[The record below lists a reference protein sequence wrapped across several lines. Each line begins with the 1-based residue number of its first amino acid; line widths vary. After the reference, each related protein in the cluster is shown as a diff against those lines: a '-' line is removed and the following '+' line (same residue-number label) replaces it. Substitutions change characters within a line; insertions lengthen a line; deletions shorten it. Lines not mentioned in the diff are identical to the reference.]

1 MKAYKIELAR
11 PAQNYLS
18 RLDRPTKERI
28 VRVLWQLAE
37 NPESNLL
44 DIKPMTGRSGQL
56 RLRIGDYRVIFR
68 IEKDVLII
76 YVIAIGSRGDVYK

>member
-1 MKAYKIELAR
+1 MKGYKVELTS

-37 NPESNLL
+37 NPDSNLV
-44 DIKPMTGRSGQL
+44 DIKPLPGRSGQL
-56 RLRIGDYRVIFR
+56 RLRIGDYRIIYR